1 MLLGLRGTGK
11 TVLLSE
17 IGRIAEAEGLLVSK
31 VEAPEETNLA
41 NLLYPEMR
49 KVSRSL
55 SGIEAA
61 KHFASR
67 ALGGLRNFASVFNI
81 EVAGVN
87 VGVEPKPEPG
97 LAESGDIQHD
107 LPDLFGQI
115 GRAAQAANKGW
126 VLLIDSCAISFAKRS
141 IRPDRRSSSPVP
153 GWVAHCLRWGTIAPG
168 GASCRRREILR
179 RTALQLSCRRRT
191 R

>member
-1 MLLGLRGTGK
+1 MGGQAVRSYFGPSRHRQHGSPERDRPDRRGRRP
-11 TVLLSE
+11 SCYE
-17 IGRIAEAEGLLVSK
+17 GRGSRR
-31 VEAPEETNLA
+31 TNLA
-41 NLLYPEMR
+41 NLLYPEMH

-55 SGIEAA
+55 SGTEAA

-67 ALGGLRNFASVFNI
+67 ALGCLRNFASVFNI

-87 VGVEPKPEPG
+87 VGVDPTPEPG

-126 VLLIDSCAISFAKRS
+126 VLLIDE
-141 IRPDRRSSSPVP
+141 V
-153 GWVAHCLRWGTIAPG
+153 
-168 GASCRRREILR
+168 
-179 RTALQLSCRRRT
+179 QYLSQKIYPA
-191 R
+191 